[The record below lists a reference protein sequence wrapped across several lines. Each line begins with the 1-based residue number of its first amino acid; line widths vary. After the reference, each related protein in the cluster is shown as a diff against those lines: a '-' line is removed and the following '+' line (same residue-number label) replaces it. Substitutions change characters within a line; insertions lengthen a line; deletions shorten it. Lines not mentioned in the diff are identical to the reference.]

1 MCPCKKKSTDPKLL
15 NGSVLFICVMW
26 KLLTQA
32 FQFTIGVYES
42 NESSAFLEMG
52 VIRHLVRAVDF
63 GSMLKQQL
71 NDLCMASSCRP
82 YDGVNTVLLGQTQI
96 NYTPQ
101 KTLKPWDEISYRATF
116 PPTPQT
122 EFLMYNKCLYI
133 EYEKVLRTCPVM
145 LGFAPFSSSRRA
157 TSTRPL

>member
-1 MCPCKKKSTDPKLL
+1 MLKTVQCTAQYFCGNFFLQDSLILYVSLQKKKSTDPKLL

-42 NESSAFLEMG
+42 SESSAFLEMG

-82 YDGVNTVLLGQTQI
+82 YDGVNTVLLGQTNQLHTAE
-96 NYTPQ
+96 NTQ
-101 KTLKPWDEISYRATF
+101 TLRWNLIQGHISTH
-116 PPTPQT
+116 
-122 EFLMYNKCLYI
+122 
-133 EYEKVLRTCPVM
+133 
-145 LGFAPFSSSRRA
+145 
-157 TSTRPL
+157 TSNRVSNVQ